1 MFARV
6 HTLDTTPE
14 QYERGLELVRDELL
28 PWARD
33 ATGFRGLIG
42 LFDRAEGR
50 TLVVTLWADEAT
62 LERSA
67 AAGERLSVL
76 AAEAT
81 GATRRAL
88 EDFEVGLFEIVAVAP
103 ARVGGAEAPG

>member
-14 QYERGLELVRDELL
+14 QYERGLEIVRSELL
-28 PWARD
+28 PYTQD
-33 ATGFRGLIG
+33 ADGFRGIIG
-42 LFDRAEGR
+42 LVDRSNGR
-50 TLVVTLWADEAT
+50 TLVVTLWADEET

-67 AAGERLSVL
+67 AAGDRLSLL

-81 GATRRAL
+81 GATRREL
-88 EDFEVGLFEIVAVAP
+88 QDFEVGLFEV
-103 ARVGGAEAPG
+103 VGGARAVAGGDGSQV

>member
-14 QYERGLELVRDELL
+14 QYEQGLEIVRGELL
-28 PWARD
+28 PYAQNAD
-33 ATGFRGLIG
+33 GFRGIIG
-42 LFDRAEGR
+42 LVDRANGR
-50 TLVVTLWADEAT
+50 TLVVTLWADEET

-67 AAGERLSVL
+67 AAGDRLSLL
-76 AAEAT
+76 AADAT

-88 EDFEVGLFEIVAVAP
+88 EEFEVGLFEV
-103 ARVGGAEAPG
+103 VGGTRPVPDGAGSGI